1 MRIVTISLGILQSPK
16 FLDTFASI
24 IEIALKSTSN
34 VRIVTL
40 VRKAPNVQ
48 AQVGDVEYSVAGN
61 EASGGQ
67 KSGIRQMSPSQ
78 KNIFK
83 QDNIEKIPN
92 QRRKNKNYYFY
103 YLRKND
109 DQHSYH
115 FLKGDY
121 GI

>member
-1 MRIVTISLGILQSPK
+1 MIITQIVTISPGILQSPK

-24 IEIALKSTSN
+24 IEIALKLTSN
-34 VRIVTL
+34 VKIVTL
-40 VRKAPNVQ
+40 VRKAHNVQ

-78 KNIFK
+78 KKNKFK

-92 QRRKNKNYYFY
+92 QRRK
-103 YLRKND
+103 LL
-109 DQHSYH
+109 
-115 FLKGDY
+115 FLLFT
-121 GI
+121 

>member
-67 KSGIRQMSPSQ
+67 KSGMSPSQ

>member
-1 MRIVTISLGILQSPK
+1 MITTQIVTISLGILQSLK
-16 FLDTFASI
+16 YLDTFASI

-34 VRIVTL
+34 VKIVTL

-78 KNIFK
+78 KKTNSSK
-83 QDNIEKIPN
+83 TT
-92 QRRKNKNYYFY
+92 
-103 YLRKND
+103 
-109 DQHSYH
+109 
-115 FLKGDY
+115 
-121 GI
+121 